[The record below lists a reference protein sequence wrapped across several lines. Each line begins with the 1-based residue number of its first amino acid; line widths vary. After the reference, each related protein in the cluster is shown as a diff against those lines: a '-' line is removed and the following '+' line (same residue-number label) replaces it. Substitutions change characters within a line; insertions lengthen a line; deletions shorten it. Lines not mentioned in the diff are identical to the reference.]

1 MALAHEPIAMS
12 HVPGRKVSVVAEFP
26 EDLHR
31 ALTLFLI
38 DHPQWDHDQLISAAL
53 SSFLVRQGT
62 QLQKGMASVAPGG
75 CSSPRPQTAA

>member
-12 HVPGRKVSVVAEFP
+12 HVPGTTISVVAEFP

-31 ALTLFLI
+31 ALTLFLL

-53 SSFLVRQGT
+53 SSFLVQQGAE
-62 QLQKGMASVAPGG
+62 LQHGMTSLAP
-75 CSSPRPQTAA
+75 P